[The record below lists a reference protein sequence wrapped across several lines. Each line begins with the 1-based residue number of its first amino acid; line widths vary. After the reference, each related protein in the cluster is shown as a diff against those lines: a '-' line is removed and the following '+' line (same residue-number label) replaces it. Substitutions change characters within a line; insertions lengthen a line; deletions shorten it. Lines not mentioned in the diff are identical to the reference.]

1 MMTAHGEKEQYIYVM
16 SNPSYPDDILK
27 IGWTREHP
35 SIRANYLHTSGIPTP
50 FIIEY
55 VIITY
60 EGSKLEKKIH
70 DHLKNYRI
78 TSNREFFKISKEQ
91 LTEIITKD
99 LTLKLTPITEIN
111 FPINLKRKYTK
122 QVCEI
127 KELYETLVK
136 ETDEF
141 FSKMKKEK
149 TELTIKEIDN
159 KKHVSIIPINRDTI
173 ALDICSFDE
182 DYDKTRIRDTYYF
195 INKDINIYT
204 EWVDELTNNYEELK
218 SRIGTAQLRDDNK
231 TTKKYILETLQK
243 LHTLK
248 NDYEW
253 DF

>member
-1 MMTAHGEKEQYIYVM
+1 MTANEEKEQYVYVM

-35 SIRANYLHTSGIPTP
+35 SIRANDLHTSGIPTP

-70 DHLKNYRI
+70 DHLKNYRVN
-78 TSNREFFKISKEQ
+78 SNREFFKISKEQ
-91 LTEIITKD
+91 LTEILTKD
-99 LTLKLTPITEIN
+99 LTLKLTPITEIY
-111 FPINLKRKYTK
+111 FPINPKRKYTK
-122 QVCEI
+122 QVCQI

-149 TELTIKEIDN
+149 TELVIKEIDN
-159 KKHVSIIPINRDTI
+159 KKHVSIIPIDRETNTTS
-173 ALDICSFDE
+173 LDAHGFE
-182 DYDKTRIRDTYYF
+182 DYDEYHIKDTYYF

-218 SRIGTAQLRDDNK
+218 SRIGIAQLRDDNK
-231 TTKKYILETLQK
+231 YTKNVILETLQR

-248 NDYEW
+248 NEYEW